1 MHCDKLGGTGQP
13 IMKIFYPCYIT
24 ACSIA
29 LLNWQN
35 KSGSRARRH
44 SAVLVPGA
52 ALLATLHC
60 DASPFKMDNEFSS
73 AYQQSNKPINTIYL
87 LLCGVMFRVLTP
99 SYTGTQRS
107 DPAAPGGGVPS
118 GAVPELQWRAHHP
131 ARGAQGQGEGHQNNS
146 RKLQWDLGQVMTS
159 YWNWVACPQNYT

>member
-1 MHCDKLGGTGQP
+1 MILLFHTTNTLTLHSDKLGGTGQP

-73 AYQQSNKPINTIYL
+73 AYQQSNKPINTIY
-87 LLCGVMFRVLTP
+87 CCVVWCSEYSTDTEFCRRTTIWSGSSGR
-99 SYTGTQRS
+99 RS
-107 DPAAPGGGVPS
+107 SKWCCP
-118 GAVPELQWRAHHP
+118 RA
-131 ARGAQGQGEGHQNNS
+131 S
-146 RKLQWDLGQVMTS
+146 MTS
-159 YWNWVACPQNYT
+159 SPPSSRRSRTRRRTSE